1 MPLPFAI
8 VLQCHTGKIRKLDV
22 AIVRQKPTEMELN
35 GVQYPRCGAAEGERS
50 DFIFWGGSAHRFSH
64 ENERKPQDV

>member
-22 AIVRQKPTEMELN
+22 AIVRQKLTEMELN
-35 GVQYPRCGAAEGERS
+35 GVQYPRCGAADGERS
-50 DFIFWGGSAHRFSH
+50 DFFFFGSTHCFSH

>member
-8 VLQCHTGKIRKLDV
+8 VLQCHAGKIRKLDV
-22 AIVRQKPTEMELN
+22 AIVGQKLTQMELN
-35 GVQYPRCGAAEGERS
+35 GVQYPRCGAADGERS
-50 DFIFWGGSAHRFSH
+50 DFFFFGSAHRFSH